1 MTDFFI
7 NHTRKVIVRA
17 EDDAAF
23 NITKSLREV
32 IRQHDWSID
41 DHIELA
47 NSDRISHTYGSKLLI
62 NERYMLTDWIHNS
75 RFFLSTASNE
85 YRLLMLDECV
95 GPFGV

>member
-17 EDDAAF
+17 EDDAGF
-23 NITKSLREV
+23 NIAKSLREV
-32 IRQHDWSID
+32 IRQHVWSLD
-41 DHIELA
+41 DHIEFT
-47 NSDRISHTYGSKLLI
+47 NSDRITHPYGTTLLI
-62 NERYMLTDWIHNS
+62 KEKYILLDWIHNA

-85 YRLLMLDECV
+85 YRLLMIDESV